1 MSPISSIR
9 HARQASLAALALAAF
24 ASLSAPAHAG
34 QTVGTIDLELNVT
47 NACAVNGASSV
58 QSDIGSAGKITFADQ
73 PGTFASVD
81 GQFVGSLGNLSILC
95 SPGSTP
101 VLTVGAGNHDSSGSH
116 YLNSGTSN
124 VAYRLFTDA
133 ARTDEITIG
142 RQIALGT
149 ATSAAIAIPIYARAT
164 HTGSV
169 LPAGKYTDTVQIVLT
184 F

>member
-1 MSPISSIR
+1 MPRISLSLR
-9 HARQASLAALALAAF
+9 SRKATASALVLAAAAAF
-24 ASLSAPAHAG
+24 SAPALAG

-58 QSDIGSAGKITFADQ
+58 QSDIGTAGKITFADQ

-101 VLTVGAGNHDSSGSH
+101 ALTVGAGNHDSNGSH
-116 YLNSGTSN
+116 YLNSGASN
-124 VAYRLFTDA
+124 VAYRLFTDS

-149 ATSAAIAIPIYARAT
+149 ATSAAITIPIYARAT

-169 LPAGKYTDTVQIVLT
+169 LPAGKYTDTVQILLT